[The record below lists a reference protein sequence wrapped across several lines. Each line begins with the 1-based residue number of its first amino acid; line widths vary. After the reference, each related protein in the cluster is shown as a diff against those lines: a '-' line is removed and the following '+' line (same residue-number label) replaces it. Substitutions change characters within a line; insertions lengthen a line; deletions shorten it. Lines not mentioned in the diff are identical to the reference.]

1 MTKLC
6 DPLNHK
12 QDTDDRDIG
21 LMEGVCQFCHANV
34 RYSFDYDGRQYTAAQ
49 FGFGKKLLNYDT
61 GTIGYGYQPEQVFAI
76 MSDVDND
83 PDLQKGIYIIPY
95 TTVVVTT
102 LKDGVET
109 KTDHPLNPTYEKLKS
124 PDNDMGEYTDS
135 AFRYKLTNNPLDDA
149 ILKSTSPQ
157 SRFDKAWKK
166 VVLND
171 KWLKTNFSAS
181 WSAINKQYI

>member
-12 QDTDDRDIG
+12 QDTDEHDLG
-21 LMEGVCQFCHANV
+21 LMEGKCEVCHANV
-34 RYSFDYDGRQYTAAQ
+34 RYSFDYDGSQYTAAR
-49 FGFGKKLLNYDT
+49 FGFGTNTLNYDT
-61 GTIGYGYQPEQVFAI
+61 GAIGYGYQPEQVFAI
-76 MSDVDND
+76 MSVVDND
-83 PDLQKGIYIIPY
+83 SDLQKGIYIIPY
-95 TTVVVTT
+95 TMVVVTT

-124 PDNDMGEYTDS
+124 PDNFMGAYTDT
-135 AFRYKLTNNPLDDA
+135 AFRG
-149 ILKSTSPQ
+149 SPSRPK
-157 SRFDKAWKK
+157 SRFEEGWKR

>member
-12 QDTDDRDIG
+12 QDTDDRDLG
-21 LMEGVCQFCHANV
+21 LMEGICEVCYAKV
-34 RYSFDYDGRQYTAAQ
+34 TYSFDYDGRQYTAAR
-49 FGFGKKLLNYDT
+49 FGFGTNTLNYDT

-76 MSDVDND
+76 MSVVDND
-83 PDLQKGIYIIPY
+83 PDLQKGVYIIPY
-95 TTVVVTT
+95 TMVVVTT

-124 PDNDMGEYTDS
+124 PDNDMGEYTDT
-135 AFRYKLTNNPLDDA
+135 AFRG
-149 ILKSTSPQ
+149 SPSRPK
-157 SRFDKAWKK
+157 SRFEEGWKR

-171 KWLKTNFSAS
+171 KWLKTNFTES

>member
-12 QDTDDRDIG
+12 QDTDEHDLG
-21 LMEGVCQFCHANV
+21 LMEGKCEVCHANV
-34 RYSFDYDGRQYTAAQ
+34 RYSFDYDGSQYTAAR
-49 FGFGKKLLNYDT
+49 FGFGTNTLNYDT
-61 GTIGYGYQPEQVFAI
+61 GAIGYGYQPEQVFAI
-76 MSDVDND
+76 MSVVDND
-83 PDLQKGIYIIPY
+83 SDLQKGIYIIPY
-95 TTVVVTT
+95 TMVVVTT

-124 PDNDMGEYTDS
+124 PDNDMGEYTGP
-135 AFRYKLTNNPLDDA
+135 AFRG
-149 ILKSTSPQ
+149 SPSRPK
-157 SRFDKAWKK
+157 SRFNEAWEK

>member
-109 KTDHPLNPTYEKLKS
+109 KTKHPLNPTYEKLKS
-124 PDNDMGEYTDS
+124 PDNFMGEYTKT
-135 AFRYKLTNNPLDDA
+135 AFRG
-149 ILKSTSPQ
+149 SPSRPK
-157 SRFDKAWKK
+157 SRFDQGWKR

-171 KWLKTNFSAS
+171 KWLKTNFTES